1 MRKPLL
7 YSFFTTAALLFA
19 SASQKAYAENVVQFT
34 GGNYVFAENGRL
46 TFNLEPDLF
55 KNRNWKYNP
64 ATGGIETSFTTRA
77 LDFKTRYSSTF
88 HAYENVAAAPVQV
101 PFVRPVLTRRQM
113 QQYGARPVFLPA
125 LAGLVVRVAG
135 RILVQSL
142 PPVVMSCLKNERC
155 RSFLGS
161 VAVNAIGACV
171 INYSAGAGGL
181 SLPFG
186 VCQKAEEEGW
196 EKDANGNYVRKGGAF
211 VLEGVSADG
220 WKVQD
225 MDTLPPQ
232 TLRKDLTEEQIKAK
246 MQDFCEAYQQMPNS
260 GEKVRPL
267 KGIAVFK
274 TNDASGAPSRVVVS
288 CNYDGGSGNEYARAT
303 YKFDGKS
310 QEQLQIVDLKDLIVE
325 DIKEKPNDYVNS
337 DTPIG
342 KDLLAVNSAV
352 QSDFYVDAGS
362 GKGSFSVISEPYR
375 TSDGKTYQDR
385 IEIKSPVSDPAAKP
399 SGNAQSGTPGVSIT
413 QNHVSVRQQARPDKE
428 ADAKNAENNAAN
440 GKRRGKGVGDAQ
452 SASGVGNNGNCKDK
466 DNAGTIACAKLG
478 DVSDDGSNPFGAA
491 IGKFDYGD
499 GLKQDNFLP
508 ANGTCPAPK
517 TVVLMGRSYTFSYEW
532 FCEYARLI
540 RAIVVAAAAIA
551 AGFIVFGGRKS

>member
-1 MRKPLL
+1 MKKPLL
-7 YSFFTTAALLFA
+7 YSFFTTAALLFVCG
-19 SASQKAYAENVVQFT
+19 SQKAYAENVVQFT
-34 GGNYVFAENGRL
+34 GGNYIFAENGRL

-88 HAYENVAAAPVQV
+88 HAYENVAAVKT

-113 QQYGARPVFLPA
+113 QQYGARPVFLPV

-142 PPVVMSCLKNERC
+142 PPVVMSCLKNEWC
-155 RSFLGS
+155 RSFVGS
-161 VAVNAIGACV
+161 AVAHCTINAV
-171 INYSAGAGGL
+171 FGL
-181 SLPFG
+181 VKTG
-186 VCQKAEEEGW
+186 VSVCDKAEEQGW
-196 EKDANGNYVRKGGAF
+196 EKDANGNYVRKGGAY
-211 VLEGVSADG
+211 VLNDVSAEG
-220 WKVQD
+220 WKPQD
-225 MDTLPPQ
+225 MSTLPPE
-232 TLRKDLTEEQIKAK
+232 TLSKNLTEEQIKAK
-246 MQDFCEAYQQMPNS
+246 MQDFCEAYQQNPN
-260 GEKVRPL
+260 
-267 KGIAVFK
+267 
-274 TNDASGAPSRVVVS
+274 GAKKFRELTSIGVGKDGSSVVVS
-288 CNYDGGSGNEYARAT
+288 CVYNGVSGNDYARAY
-303 YKFDGKS
+303 YKFDGAS
-310 QEQLQIVDLKDLIVE
+310 QEQMQIVDLKDLIVE

-342 KDLLAVNSAV
+342 KDLLAVNTAT
-352 QSDFYVDAGS
+352 QSDFVINDGS
-362 GKGSFSVISEPYR
+362 GKGTFSVVSEPYR

-399 SGNAQSGTPGVSIT
+399 SGDSKSGAAGVSVT
-413 QNHVSVRQQARPDKE
+413 QNPTSVKQQARPDKD
-428 ADAKNAENNAAN
+428 ADAHAAENNAPN
-440 GKRRGKGVGDAQ
+440 GKRRGDGVFNPK

-508 ANGTCPAPK
+508 TNGTCPAPK

>member
-7 YSFFTTAALLFA
+7 YSFFTTAALLFVCG
-19 SASQKAYAENVVQFT
+19 SQKAYAENVVQFT

-142 PPVVMSCLKNERC
+142 PPVVMACLKNVQC
-155 RSFLGS
+155 RTVVGVTAAHCTINS
-161 VAVNAIGACV
+161 VIGL
-171 INYSAGAGGL
+171 IKT
-181 SLPFG
+181 G
-186 VCQKAEEEGW
+186 VSVCDKAEEEGW
-196 EKDANGNYVRKGGAF
+196 ERDANGNYVRKGGAY

-220 WKVQD
+220 WKPQD

-232 TLRKDLTEEQIKAK
+232 SFSKDLTEEQIKAK
-246 MQDFCEAYQQMPNS
+246 MQDFCEAYQQNPNGTKKFRELKSISVVKNNGS
-260 GEKVRPL
+260 G
-267 KGIAVFK
+267 
-274 TNDASGAPSRVVVS
+274 TSGDIRVH
-288 CNYDGGSGNEYARAT
+288 CNYAGLSGNEYASAS

-310 QEQLQIVDLKDLIVE
+310 QEQLQIMDLKDLIVE

-337 DTPIG
+337 DTPLG
-342 KDLLAVNSAV
+342 HDLLAVNSAV

-362 GKGSFSVISEPYR
+362 GKGSFSVVSEPYR
-375 TSDGKTYQDR
+375 TADGKTYQDR
-385 IEIKSPVSDPAAKP
+385 IDIKSPVSDPAAKP
-399 SGNAQSGTPGVSIT
+399 SGDAQSGTPGVSVT

-478 DVSDDGSNPFGAA
+478 DVSDDGSNPFGSA

-551 AGFIVFGGRKS
+551 AGFIVFGGRK

>member
-1 MRKPLL
+1 MMKKPLL
-7 YSFFTTAALLFA
+7 YSFFTTAALLFVCG
-19 SASQKAYAENVVQFT
+19 SQKAYAENVVQFT

-113 QQYGARPVFLPA
+113 QQYGARPVFLPV

-142 PPVVMSCLKNERC
+142 PPVVMSCLKNEWC
-155 RSFLGS
+155 RSFVGS
-161 VAVNAIGACV
+161 AVAHCTINAV
-171 INYSAGAGGL
+171 FGL
-181 SLPFG
+181 VKTG
-186 VCQKAEEEGW
+186 VSVCDKAEEQGW
-196 EKDANGNYVRKGGAF
+196 EKDANGNYVRKGGAY
-211 VLEGVSADG
+211 VLNDVSAEG
-220 WKVQD
+220 WKPQD
-225 MDTLPPQ
+225 MSTMPPQ
-232 TLRKDLTEEQIKAK
+232 TLSKNLTEEQIKAK
-246 MQDFCEAYQQMPNS
+246 MQDFCEAYQQNPN
-260 GEKVRPL
+260 
-267 KGIAVFK
+267 
-274 TNDASGAPSRVVVS
+274 GAKKFRELTSIGVGKDGSSVVVS
-288 CNYDGGSGNEYARAT
+288 CVYNGVSGNDYARAY
-303 YKFDGKS
+303 YKFDGAS
-310 QEQLQIVDLKDLIVE
+310 QEQMQIVDLKDLIVE

-399 SGNAQSGTPGVSIT
+399 SGNAQSGTPGVSVT
-413 QNHVSVRQQARPDKE
+413 QNNVSVRQQARPDKE

-440 GKRRGKGVGDAQ
+440 GKRRGDGVFNAK

-478 DVSDDGSNPFGAA
+478 DVSDDGSNPFGSA

-499 GLKQDNFLP
+499 GLRQDNFLP
-508 ANGTCPAPK
+508 TNGTCPAPK
-517 TVVLMGRSYTFSYEW
+517 TVVLMGRNYTFSYEW

-551 AGFIVFGGRKS
+551 AGFIVFGGRK

>member
-1 MRKPLL
+1 MWQKSNIA
-7 YSFFTTAALLFA
+7 YSLFA
-19 SASQKAYAENVVQFT
+19 IAAFWVCGSANAENVVQFT

-142 PPVVMSCLKNERC
+142 PPVVMACLKNERC

-196 EKDANGNYVRKGGAF
+196 EKDANGNYVRKGGAY
-211 VLEGVSADG
+211 VLDDVSAEG
-220 WKVQD
+220 WKPQD
-225 MDTLPPQ
+225 MSTMPPQ
-232 TLRKDLTEEQIKAK
+232 TLSKNLTEEQIKAK
-246 MQDFCEAYQQMPNS
+246 MQDFCEAYQQNPNGAKKFRELTS
-260 GEKVRPL
+260 IGVGKDGSSVTVSCIYN
-267 KGIAVFK
+267 G
-274 TNDASGAPSRVVVS
+274 ASG
-288 CNYDGGSGNEYARAT
+288 NDYARAY
-303 YKFDGKS
+303 YKFDGAS
-310 QEQLQIVDLKDLIVE
+310 QEQMQIVDLKDLIVE

-399 SGNAQSGTPGVSIT
+399 SGNAQSGTPGVSVT

-440 GKRRGKGVGDAQ
+440 GKRTGKGSGDAQ

-491 IGKFDYGD
+491 IGKFDYSD
-499 GLKQDNFLP
+499 GLQQDNFLP
-508 ANGTCPAPK
+508 TEGTCPAPK
-517 TVVLMGRSYTFSYEW
+517 TVVLMGRSYDFKYDW

-540 RAIVVAAAAIA
+540 RALVVAAASIA
-551 AGFIVFGGRKS
+551 AGFIVFGGRKG

>member
-1 MRKPLL
+1 MKKPLL
-7 YSFFTTAALLFA
+7 YSFFTTAALLFVCG
-19 SASQKAYAENVVQFT
+19 SQKAYAENVVQFT

-55 KNRNWKYNP
+55 KNRNWKYNS

-125 LAGLVVRVAG
+125 LAGLVVRMAG

-142 PPVVMSCLKNERC
+142 PPVVMACLKNVQC
-155 RSFLGS
+155 RTVIGVTAAHCTINS
-161 VAVNAIGACV
+161 VIGL
-171 INYSAGAGGL
+171 IKT
-181 SLPFG
+181 G
-186 VCQKAEEEGW
+186 VSVCDKAEEEGW

-211 VLEGVSADG
+211 VLEGVKADG

-232 TLRKDLTEEQIKAK
+232 SFSKDLTEEQIKAK

-288 CNYDGGSGNEYARAT
+288 CNYDGGSGNEYAGAT
-303 YKFDGKS
+303 YNFDGKS
-310 QEQLQIVDLKDLIVE
+310 QEQLQIMDLKDLIVE
-325 DIKEKPNDYVNS
+325 DIKEKPNDYINS
-337 DTPIG
+337 DTPLG

-385 IEIKSPVSDPAAKP
+385 IEIKSPVSDPSAKP
-399 SGNAQSGTPGVSIT
+399 SGDSKSGTPGVSVT

-478 DVSDDGSNPFGAA
+478 EVSDDGSNPFGSA

-508 ANGTCPAPK
+508 TNGTCPAPK

>member
-1 MRKPLL
+1 MKKPLL
-7 YSFFTTAALLFA
+7 YSFFTTAALLFVCG
-19 SASQKAYAENVVQFT
+19 SQKAYAENVVQFT

-88 HAYENVAAAPVQV
+88 HAYENMAAAPVQV
-101 PFVRPVLTRRQM
+101 PFVRPVLTHRQM

-125 LAGLVVRVAG
+125 LAGLVVRMAG

-142 PPVVMSCLKNERC
+142 PPVVMACLKNVQC
-155 RSFLGS
+155 RTVVGVTAAHCTINS
-161 VAVNAIGACV
+161 VIGL
-171 INYSAGAGGL
+171 IKTGIS
-181 SLPFG
+181 
-186 VCQKAEEEGW
+186 VCDKAEEEGW

-211 VLEGVSADG
+211 VLEGVKADG

-232 TLRKDLTEEQIKAK
+232 SFSKDLTEEQIKAK

-288 CNYDGGSGNEYARAT
+288 CNYDGGSGNEYAGAT
-303 YKFDGKS
+303 YNFDGKS
-310 QEQLQIVDLKDLIVE
+310 QEQLQIMDLKDLIVE
-325 DIKEKPNDYVNS
+325 DIKEKPNDYINS
-337 DTPIG
+337 DTPLG

-385 IEIKSPVSDPAAKP
+385 IEIKSPVSDPSAKP
-399 SGNAQSGTPGVSIT
+399 SGDSKSGTPGVSVT

-478 DVSDDGSNPFGAA
+478 EVSDDGSNPFGSA

-508 ANGTCPAPK
+508 TNGTCPAPK

>member
-1 MRKPLL
+1 MKKPLL
-7 YSFFTTAALLFA
+7 YSFFTTAALLFVCG
-19 SASQKAYAENVVQFT
+19 SQKAYAENVVQFT
-34 GGNYVFAENGRL
+34 GGNSVFAENGRL

-142 PPVVMSCLKNERC
+142 PPVVMACLKNVQC
-155 RSFLGS
+155 RTVVGVTAAHCTINS
-161 VAVNAIGACV
+161 VIGL
-171 INYSAGAGGL
+171 IKT
-181 SLPFG
+181 G
-186 VCQKAEEEGW
+186 VSVCDKAEEEGW
-196 EKDANGNYVRKGGAF
+196 EKDANGNYVRKGGAY
-211 VLEGVSADG
+211 VLNDVSAEG
-220 WKVQD
+220 WKPQD
-225 MDTLPPQ
+225 MSTMPPQ
-232 TLRKDLTEEQIKAK
+232 TLSKNLTEEQIKAK
-246 MQDFCEAYQQMPNS
+246 MQDFCEAYQQNPN
-260 GEKVRPL
+260 
-267 KGIAVFK
+267 
-274 TNDASGAPSRVVVS
+274 GAKKFRELTSIGVGKDGSSVVVS
-288 CNYDGGSGNEYARAT
+288 CVYNGVSGNDYARAY
-303 YKFDGKS
+303 YKFDGAS
-310 QEQLQIVDLKDLIVE
+310 QEQMQIVDLKDLIVE

-440 GKRRGKGVGDAQ
+440 GKRRGKGAGDAQ

-466 DNAGTIACAKLG
+466 ENAGTIACAKLG
-478 DVSDDGSNPFGAA
+478 DVSDDGSNPFGSA

-508 ANGTCPAPK
+508 TNGTCPAPK
-517 TVVLMGRSYTFSYEW
+517 TVVLMGRNYTFSYEW

>member
-1 MRKPLL
+1 MKKPLL
-7 YSFFTTAALLFA
+7 YSFFTTAALLFVCG
-19 SASQKAYAENVVQFT
+19 SQKAYAENVVQFT

-142 PPVVMSCLKNERC
+142 PPVVMSCLKNEWC
-155 RSFLGS
+155 RSFVGS
-161 VAVNAIGACV
+161 AVAHCTINAV
-171 INYSAGAGGL
+171 FGL
-181 SLPFG
+181 VKTG
-186 VCQKAEEEGW
+186 VSVCDKAEEQGW
-196 EKDANGNYVRKGGAF
+196 EKDANGNYVRKGGAY
-211 VLEGVSADG
+211 VLNDVSAEG
-220 WKVQD
+220 WKPQD
-225 MDTLPPQ
+225 MSTMPPQ
-232 TLRKDLTEEQIKAK
+232 TLSKNLTEEQIKAK
-246 MQDFCEAYQQMPNS
+246 MQDFCEAYQQNPN
-260 GEKVRPL
+260 
-267 KGIAVFK
+267 
-274 TNDASGAPSRVVVS
+274 GAKKLRELTSIGVGKDGSSVVVS
-288 CNYDGGSGNEYARAT
+288 CVYNGVSGNDYARAY
-303 YKFDGKS
+303 YKFDGAS
-310 QEQLQIVDLKDLIVE
+310 QEQMQIVDLKDLIVE

-399 SGNAQSGTPGVSIT
+399 SGNAQSGTPGVSVT
-413 QNHVSVRQQARPDKE
+413 QNNVSVRQQARPDKE

-440 GKRRGKGVGDAQ
+440 GKRRGDGVFNAK

-478 DVSDDGSNPFGAA
+478 DVSDDGSNPFGSA

-508 ANGTCPAPK
+508 TNGTCPAPK
-517 TVVLMGRSYTFSYEW
+517 TVVLMGRNYTFSYEW

-551 AGFIVFGGRKS
+551 AGFIVFGGRK

>member
-19 SASQKAYAENVVQFT
+19 FASQKAYAENVVQFT

-125 LAGLVVRVAG
+125 LAGLAVRVAG

-142 PPVVMSCLKNERC
+142 PPIVMACLKNVQC
-155 RSFLGS
+155 RTVVGVTAAHCTINS
-161 VAVNAIGACV
+161 VIGL
-171 INYSAGAGGL
+171 IKT
-181 SLPFG
+181 G
-186 VCQKAEEEGW
+186 VSVCDKAEEEGW
-196 EKDANGNYVRKGGAF
+196 EKDANGNYVRKGGAY
-211 VLEGVSADG
+211 VLNDVSAEG
-220 WKVQD
+220 WKPQD
-225 MDTLPPQ
+225 MSTMPPQ
-232 TLRKDLTEEQIKAK
+232 TLSKNLTEEQIKAK
-246 MQDFCEAYQQMPNS
+246 MQDFCEAYQQNPD
-260 GEKVRPL
+260 GAKKFREL
-267 KGIAVFK
+267 KSIGVGK
-274 TNDASGAPSRVVVS
+274 DASGVTVS
-288 CNYDGGSGNEYARAT
+288 CVYDGASGNDYARAY
-303 YKFDGKS
+303 YKFDGAS
-310 QEQLQIVDLKDLIVE
+310 QEQMQIVDLKDLIVE

-375 TSDGKTYQDR
+375 TSNGKTYQDR

-399 SGNAQSGTPGVSIT
+399 SGNAQSGTPGVSVT

-440 GKRRGKGVGDAQ
+440 GKRRGKGAGDAQ

-499 GLKQDNFLP
+499 GLKQDSFLP

-551 AGFIVFGGRKS
+551 ARFIVFGGRKS

>member
-1 MRKPLL
+1 MKKPLL
-7 YSFFTTAALLFA
+7 YSFFTTAALLFVCG
-19 SASQKAYAENVVQFT
+19 SQKAYAENVVQFT

-155 RSFLGS
+155 RAFLGS

-196 EKDANGNYVRKGGAF
+196 EKDANGNYVRKGGAY
-211 VLEGVSADG
+211 VLEGVSAQG

-232 TLRKDLTEEQIKAK
+232 SFSKDLTVEQIRAK
-246 MQDFCEAYQQMPNS
+246 MQDFCEAYQQNPN
-260 GEKVRPL
+260 GPKKFREL
-267 KGIAVFK
+267 KSISVIPIDGSAVPGIISV
-274 TNDASGAPSRVVVS
+274 T
-288 CNYDGGSGNEYARAT
+288 CNYSGYSGGESAYASYR
-303 YKFDGKS
+303 FDGKS

-337 DTPIG
+337 DTPLG
-342 KDLLAVNSAV
+342 HDLLAVNTAT
-352 QSDFYVDAGS
+352 QSDFVINDGS

-413 QNHVSVRQQARPDKE
+413 QNHISVRQQSRPDKE

-440 GKRRGKGVGDAQ
+440 GKRRGKGAGDAQ
-452 SASGVGNNGNCKDK
+452 SASGVGSNGNCKDK

-499 GLKQDNFLP
+499 GLRQDNFLP
-508 ANGTCPAPK
+508 TNGTCPAPK

-551 AGFIVFGGRKS
+551 AGFIVFGGRK

>member
-1 MRKPLL
+1 MKKPLL
-7 YSFFTTAALLFA
+7 YSFFTTAALLFVCG
-19 SASQKAYAENVVQFT
+19 SQKAYAENVVQFT

-88 HAYENVAAAPVQV
+88 HAYENMAAAPVQV

-113 QQYGARPVFLPA
+113 QQYGARPVFLPV

-135 RILVQSL
+135 RIIVGAL
-142 PPVVMSCLKNERC
+142 PGVVTSCLKNLNCASKAFGAAVGAAQLCWINTE
-155 RSFLGS
+155 LGLVKS
-161 VAVNAIGACV
+161 NLGICE
-171 INYSAGAGGL
+171 
-181 SLPFG
+181 
-186 VCQKAEEEGW
+186 KAEEEGW
-196 EKDANGNYVRKGGAF
+196 EKDANGNYVRKGGAY
-211 VLEGVSADG
+211 VLNDVSAEG
-220 WKVQD
+220 WNPQD
-225 MDTLPPQ
+225 MSTMPPQ
-232 TLRKDLTEEQIKAK
+232 TLSKNLTEEQIKAK
-246 MQDFCEAYQQMPNS
+246 MQDFCEAYQQNPNGYKKFRELKSIGVGKDS
-260 GEKVRPL
+260 GGVTVSCTYD
-267 KGIAVFK
+267 G
-274 TNDASGAPSRVVVS
+274 ASG
-288 CNYDGGSGNEYARAT
+288 NDYARAY
-303 YKFDGKS
+303 YKFDGAS
-310 QEQLQIVDLKDLIVE
+310 QEQMQIVDLKDLIVE

-399 SGNAQSGTPGVSIT
+399 SGNSQSGTPGVSIT

-440 GKRRGKGVGDAQ
+440 GKRRGKGAGDAQ
-452 SASGVGNNGNCKDK
+452 SASGVGSNGNCKDK
-466 DNAGTIACAKLG
+466 ENAGTIACAKLG
-478 DVSDDGSNPFGAA
+478 DVSDDGSNPFGSA

-508 ANGTCPAPK
+508 TNGTCPAPK

>member
-1 MRKPLL
+1 MKKPLL
-7 YSFFTTAALLFA
+7 YSFFTTAALLFVCG
-19 SASQKAYAENVVQFT
+19 SQKAYAENVVQFT

-142 PPVVMSCLKNERC
+142 PPVVMACLKNVQC
-155 RSFLGS
+155 RTVVGVTAAHCTINS
-161 VAVNAIGACV
+161 VIGL
-171 INYSAGAGGL
+171 IKT
-181 SLPFG
+181 G
-186 VCQKAEEEGW
+186 VSVCDKAEEEGW
-196 EKDANGNYVRKGGAF
+196 EKDANGNYVRKGGAY
-211 VLEGVSADG
+211 VLNDVSAEG
-220 WKVQD
+220 WKPQD
-225 MDTLPPQ
+225 MSTMPPQ
-232 TLRKDLTEEQIKAK
+232 TLSKNLTEEQIKAK
-246 MQDFCEAYQQMPNS
+246 MQDFCEAYQQNPN
-260 GEKVRPL
+260 
-267 KGIAVFK
+267 
-274 TNDASGAPSRVVVS
+274 GAKKFRELTSIGVGKDGSSVVVS
-288 CNYDGGSGNEYARAT
+288 CVYNGVSGNDYARAY
-303 YKFDGKS
+303 YKFDGAS
-310 QEQLQIVDLKDLIVE
+310 QEQMQIVDLKDLIVE

-440 GKRRGKGVGDAQ
+440 GKRRGKGAGDAQ

-466 DNAGTIACAKLG
+466 ENAGTIACAKLG
-478 DVSDDGSNPFGAA
+478 DVSDDGSNPFGSA

-508 ANGTCPAPK
+508 TKGTCPAPK
-517 TVVLMGRSYTFSYEW
+517 TVVLMGRNYTFSYEW

>member
-1 MRKPLL
+1 MWQKSNIA
-7 YSFFTTAALLFA
+7 YSLFA
-19 SASQKAYAENVVQFT
+19 IAAFWVCGSANAENVVQFT

-64 ATGGIETSFTTRA
+64 ATGGIETSFNTRA

-88 HAYENVAAAPVQV
+88 HAYENMAAAPVQV

-142 PPVVMSCLKNERC
+142 PPVVMSCLKNEWC
-155 RSFLGS
+155 RSFVGS
-161 VAVNAIGACV
+161 AVAHCTINAV
-171 INYSAGAGGL
+171 FGL
-181 SLPFG
+181 VKTGIS
-186 VCQKAEEEGW
+186 VCDKAEEEGW
-196 EKDANGNYVRKGGAF
+196 EKDANGNYVRKGGAY
-211 VLEGVSADG
+211 VLNDVSAEG
-220 WKVQD
+220 WKPQD
-225 MDTLPPQ
+225 MSTLPPE
-232 TLRKDLTEEQIKAK
+232 TLSKNLTEEQIKAK
-246 MQDFCEAYQQMPNS
+246 MQDFCEAYQQNPN
-260 GEKVRPL
+260 
-267 KGIAVFK
+267 
-274 TNDASGAPSRVVVS
+274 GAKKFRELTSIGVGKDGSSVVVS
-288 CNYDGGSGNEYARAT
+288 CVYNGVSGNDYARAY
-303 YKFDGKS
+303 YKFDGAS
-310 QEQLQIVDLKDLIVE
+310 QEQMQIVDLKDLIVE

-342 KDLLAVNSAV
+342 KDLLAVNTAT
-352 QSDFYVDAGS
+352 QSDFVINDGS
-362 GKGSFSVISEPYR
+362 GKGTFSVASEPYR

-399 SGNAQSGTPGVSIT
+399 SGDSKSGAAGVSVT
-413 QNHVSVRQQARPDKE
+413 QNPTSVKQQARPDKD
-428 ADAKNAENNAAN
+428 ADAHAAENNAPN
-440 GKRRGKGVGDAQ
+440 GKRRGDGVFNPK

-517 TVVLMGRSYTFSYEW
+517 TVVLMGRNYTFSYEW

>member
-1 MRKPLL
+1 MKKPLL
-7 YSFFTTAALLFA
+7 YSFFITAALLFVCG
-19 SASQKAYAENVVQFT
+19 SQKAYAENVVQFT

-125 LAGLVVRVAG
+125 LAGLVVRAAG

-142 PPVVMSCLKNERC
+142 PPIVMSCLKNEWC
-155 RSFLGS
+155 RSFVGS
-161 VAVNAIGACV
+161 AVAHCTINAV
-171 INYSAGAGGL
+171 FGL
-181 SLPFG
+181 VKTG
-186 VCQKAEEEGW
+186 VSVCDKAEEEGW
-196 EKDANGNYVRKGGAF
+196 EKDANGNYVRKGGAY
-211 VLEGVSADG
+211 VLNDVSAEG
-220 WKVQD
+220 WNPQD
-225 MDTLPPQ
+225 MSTMPPQ
-232 TLRKDLTEEQIKAK
+232 TLSKNLTEEQIKAK
-246 MQDFCEAYQQMPNS
+246 MQDFCEAYQQNPN
-260 GEKVRPL
+260 GYKKFREL
-267 KGIAVFK
+267 KSIGVGK
-274 TNDASGAPSRVVVS
+274 DASGVTVS
-288 CNYDGGSGNEYARAT
+288 CTYNGASGNDYARAY
-303 YKFDGKS
+303 YKFDGAS
-310 QEQLQIVDLKDLIVE
+310 QEQMQIVDLKDLIVE

-399 SGNAQSGTPGVSIT
+399 SGNAQSGTPGVSVT

-440 GKRRGKGVGDAQ
+440 GKRRGKGAGDAQ

-478 DVSDDGSNPFGAA
+478 DVSDDGSNPFGSA
-491 IGKFDYGD
+491 IGKFDYSD
-499 GLKQDNFLP
+499 GLQQDNFLP
-508 ANGTCPAPK
+508 TEGTCPAPK
-517 TVVLMGRSYTFSYEW
+517 TVVLMGRSYDFKYDW

-540 RAIVVAAAAIA
+540 RALVVAAASIA
-551 AGFIVFGGRKS
+551 AGFIVFGGRKG